1 MRKIGITGG
10 IGSGKSYVCRKIAQR
25 GIPVYYTDDKAKQ
38 LMTQDSDV
46 IHALKQLI
54 GKDAYIDGQLNRSK
68 VATYMFDNAANTAK
82 VNAIVHPAVK
92 RDFIQWANRQQ
103 SELVVQECAIL
114 FESGFEATVD
124 TTVEV
129 YAPNELRIKRAC
141 QRDNATTEQ
150 IISRMNQQMDE
161 ERKRQLADYCIIND
175 GTADIDLQINKML
188 DSIMGVGKR

>member
-10 IGSGKSYVCRKIAQR
+10 IGSGKSYVCLKIAQR

-38 LMTQDSDV
+38 LMIQNSDV

-54 GKDAYIDGQLNRSK
+54 GEDAYIDGQLNRSR

-92 RDFIQWANRQQ
+92 RDFTQWANSQQ

-124 TTVEV
+124 ITVEV
-129 YAPNELRIKRAC
+129 YAPKELRIKRAC

>member
-38 LMTQDSDV
+38 LMIQNSDV

-54 GKDAYIDGQLNRSK
+54 GEDAYIDGQLNRSR

-92 RDFIQWANRQQ
+92 RDFTQWANSQQ

-124 TTVEV
+124 ITVEV
-129 YAPNELRIKRAC
+129 YAPKELRIKRAC

-188 DSIMGVGKR
+188 DSIMEARNS

>member
-54 GKDAYIDGQLNRSK
+54 GEDAYIDGQLNRSR

-92 RDFIQWANRQQ
+92 RDFTQWANSQQ

-124 TTVEV
+124 ITVEV
-129 YAPNELRIKRAC
+129 YAPKELRIKRAC

-188 DSIMGVGKR
+188 DSIMEARNS

>member
-38 LMTQDSDV
+38 LMIQNSDV

-54 GKDAYIDGQLNRSK
+54 GEDAYIDGQLNRSR

-92 RDFIQWANRQQ
+92 RDFTQWANSQQ

-124 TTVEV
+124 ITVEV
-129 YAPNELRIKRAC
+129 YAPKELRIKRAC

-188 DSIMGVGKR
+188 DSIMGVGKH

>member
-38 LMTQDSDV
+38 LMIQNSDV

-92 RDFIQWANRQQ
+92 RDFTQWANSQQ

-124 TTVEV
+124 ITVEV
-129 YAPNELRIKRAC
+129 YAPKELRIKRAC

-188 DSIMGVGKR
+188 DSIMEARNS

>member
-38 LMTQDSDV
+38 LMIQNSDV

-54 GKDAYIDGQLNRSK
+54 GEDAYIDGQLNRSR

-92 RDFIQWANRQQ
+92 RDFTQWANSQQ

-124 TTVEV
+124 ITVEV
-129 YAPNELRIKRAC
+129 YAPKELRIKRAC

-188 DSIMGVGKR
+188 GSIMEARNS

>member
-68 VATYMFDNAANTAK
+68 VATYMFDHAANTAK
-82 VNAIVHPAVK
+82 VTAIVHPGVK

-129 YAPNELRIKRAC
+129 YAPKELRIKRAC

>member
-68 VATYMFDNAANTAK
+68 VATYKFDNAANTAK

-114 FESGFEATVD
+114 FESGFEATED

-129 YAPNELRIKRAC
+129 YAPKELRIKRAC